1 MMQFQQLGGK
11 VPHREDEAAV
21 QRCGCG
27 AAEEIRAS
35 LISAAAAAEAAAE
48 HEKGHQLEDL

>member
-35 LISAAAAAEAAAE
+35 LISAAAE